1 MVRAEDLKKIVK
13 EFRFKLI
20 QKTQG
25 TNDEFMMRKLFQQ
38 FDQNQNQAIGAY
50 ELDLMLKKLEIPA
63 PPHLVSPLL
72 EIFDRNKTGMIE
84 YAEFR
89 EFIFFDPYPV

>member
-1 MVRAEDLKKIVK
+1 
-13 EFRFKLI
+13 
-20 QKTQG
+20 
-25 TNDEFMMRKLFQQ
+25 
-38 FDQNQNQAIGAY
+38 
-50 ELDLMLKKLEIPA
+50 MLKKLEIPA